1 MAPFDP
7 TQMDKP
13 AGGPAASVATAV
25 AAAQTGLPMGKTVS
39 PASPPT
45 GAAVSANTSVGKVA
59 RKRANQGRHLPI
71 VFSLAALMVLVTA
84 AVLYSVLGN
93 PKDDNQVA
101 QGQPSNNGPSIPA
114 AAPAAVNRSAPQPA
128 SNTTRPTPTSVSI
141 SSDDEANPSDASG
154 EDGPKG
160 SSATSNAPSKP
171 SPIGPVNS
179 DDPFEVGDP
188 DVIDGSGTDAN
199 PAMMKPTDPDAAGSP
214 DSPPTSPSPTPD
226 PTPAPTPTPEP
237 NTTPAPAPMPA
248 PAEMPTMQEVQA
260 LVKALT
266 TAREALG
273 EMNLDIADAEL
284 AKAQPLAKLPA
295 HQAKLDRLKQLT
307 HYTRQFRHALEE
319 SLKGLQAGQS
329 IPISESTVV
338 AVVEANA
345 NTLIIK
351 VAGVTRRYPVNELPL
366 GLAVALADMWLDQGQ
381 PSSQLVKG
389 AFVVAHKK
397 ASADNIAK
405 ARGWWEEAAARGLTL
420 VNDLM
425 PVIEDRYDNLAD
437 DLK

>member
-1 MAPFDP
+1 P
-7 TQMDKP
+7 TP
-13 AGGPAASVATAV
+13 
-25 AAAQTGLPMGKTVS
+25 S
-39 PASPPT
+39 PAST
-45 GAAVSANTSVGKVA
+45 
-59 RKRANQGRHLPI
+59 
-71 VFSLAALMVLVTA
+71 
-84 AVLYSVLGN
+84 
-93 PKDDNQVA
+93 
-101 QGQPSNNGPSIPA
+101 
-114 AAPAAVNRSAPQPA
+114 
-128 SNTTRPTPTSVSI
+128 
-141 SSDDEANPSDASG
+141 
-154 EDGPKG
+154 
-160 SSATSNAPSKP
+160 
-171 SPIGPVNS
+171 
-179 DDPFEVGDP
+179 
-188 DVIDGSGTDAN
+188 
-199 PAMMKPTDPDAAGSP
+199 
-214 DSPPTSPSPTPD
+214 
-226 PTPAPTPTPEP
+226 
-237 NTTPAPAPMPA
+237 PMPE

-260 LVKALT
+260 LAKALS

-307 HYTRQFRHALEE
+307 HYTREFRHALEE